1 MQSPFLTNLLEIFQF
16 INNLC
21 RCFILCYHSF
31 SFVVPLVAI
40 RYHSLSFVV
49 PSLSFVAP
57 LVVFRYHTTRLSFCK
72 QSFFSFALAS
82 FCLIILL
89 FCLNFC
95 FLNNFEIVRFIV
107 KSLVVV
113 QRISVEVQL
122 KKKNLKSLFLDAEF
136 GCPNRYTGLQ
146 NGLHTSL
153 I

>member
-1 MQSPFLTNLLEIFQF
+1 MQSPFLINLLEIFQF

-49 PSLSFVAP
+49 TRCRSLYPRCHSLHHSLYFVIIPLVCLFINSRFFLSLWRLFVSLSF
-57 LVVFRYHTTRLSFCK
+57 S
-72 QSFFSFALAS
+72 
-82 FCLIILL
+82 
-89 FCLNFC
+89 CLNFC

-122 KKKNLKSLFLDAEF
+122 KKK
-136 GCPNRYTGLQ
+136 T
-146 NGLHTSL
+146 
-153 I
+153 